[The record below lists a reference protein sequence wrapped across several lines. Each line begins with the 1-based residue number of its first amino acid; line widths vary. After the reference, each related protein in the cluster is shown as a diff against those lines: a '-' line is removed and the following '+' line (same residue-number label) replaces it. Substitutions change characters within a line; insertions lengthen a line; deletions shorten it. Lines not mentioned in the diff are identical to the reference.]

1 MKDKKITVE
10 KVGKVPGKL
19 GGLSL
24 NDDFVD
30 EIKEYL
36 ETVPSLI
43 GARGPHGASGEQGRR
58 GRRGLKGETGAVG
71 VDGDH
76 GVDGKTGDEGVQGK
90 DGVIGLTGR
99 QGVGAEGPKGVK
111 GDKGDKGEPGEKGKQ
126 GRTGP
131 GGGRGGAGRS
141 AATTDFSSISLVGTD
156 LVFARD
162 KAGPLGPDITVDL
175 STLGG
180 QAGFVGLGPWRS
192 RTEIVSPPASG
203 QLRFD
208 NADPELAT
216 ELFLHE
222 TNNNG
227 EDLANFLALLEAGD
241 LIYIQVA
248 NDSSKFILCE
258 ISSNTDSGVFVT
270 LGLANVAQ
278 QGGAIAQNETV
289 NVIATIAGGGG
300 ASVVNAAVQA
310 RRTTTFT
317 LTTAFVDVTLD
328 ATDVET
334 DAAIIE
340 HDNVNT
346 DDIDIKVTGT
356 YEITYEADILT
367 NAISNSTIN
376 GEGRVRLNNAG
387 TGINGS
393 LALSCA
399 FRDNNITG
407 NDFNSHLSV
416 TFIANLTAGDFITL
430 QLQKTEIGGS
440 DVFVADRIH
449 FQAKRIAT
457 IAGGGGG
464 NVTKVDTPVDN

>member
-43 GARGPHGASGEQGRR
+43 GARGPHGTSGEQGRR

-71 VDGDH
+71 IDGDH
-76 GVDGKTGDEGVQGK
+76 GVDGKTGDDGIQGK
-90 DGVIGLTGR
+90 DGEIGLTGR
-99 QGVGAEGPKGVK
+99 QGVGAEGPKGDK
-111 GDKGDKGEPGEKGKQ
+111 GDKGEQGEPGEKGKQ

-141 AATTDFSSISLVGTD
+141 AATTDFNSITLVGTD
-156 LVFARD
+156 LIFARD
-162 KAGPLGPDITVDL
+162 KAGPLGPSITVDL
-175 STLGG
+175 SSLAG
-180 QAGFVGLGPWRS
+180 QGGFVGLGPWRS

-203 QLRFD
+203 QLRFN
-208 NADPELAT
+208 NADPESAT

-222 TNNNG
+222 TNSNG

-289 NVIATIAGGGG
+289 NVIATIAGSV
-300 ASVVNAAVQA
+300 ASAVFNDCVAASRSTV
-310 RRTTTFT
+310 FS
-317 LTTAFVDVTLD
+317 LTTAFVDITLD
-328 ATDVET
+328 VTGLET
-334 DAAIIE
+334 NPSILE
-340 HDNVNT
+340 HNNVNT
-346 DDIDIKVTGT
+346 DDLDIKADGT
-356 YEITYEADILT
+356 YILIYSFNVDPVT
-367 NAISNSTIN
+367 TTNSTITADA
-376 GEGRVRLNNAG
+376 RVRLNDTTVVAG
-387 TGINGS
+387 SERSQGSFVDNQIVGDELPAQMTGTVV
-393 LALSCA
+393 ATLS
-399 FRDNNITG
+399 
-407 NDFNSHLSV
+407 
-416 TFIANLTAGDFITL
+416 AGDKVTL
-430 QLQKTEIGGS
+430 QLKKTEIGGS
-440 DVFVADRIH
+440 GEQYD
-449 FQAKRIAT
+449 AT
-457 IAGGGGG
+457 GIIFSAIRLL
-464 NVTKVDTPVDN
+464 